1 MIIIPLYT
9 LLIIYAIFLF
19 VFFTFFTINV
29 WHIFF
34 TGTNTFNSFVV
45 TFIVVAL
52 SIITLF
58 GTWYFLQ
65 GTNWQQPLITLNIQ
79 SITGL
84 FQSGGGEYF

>member
-1 MIIIPLYT
+1 MLVIPLYI

-19 VFFTFFTINV
+19 VFFTFFTINI

-34 TGTNTFNSFVV
+34 TGTNTFNSFLV
-45 TFIVVAL
+45 TFIVLAL
-52 SIITLF
+52 SAFTLF

-65 GTNWQQPLITLNIQ
+65 GIDWQQPLITLNIE

-84 FQSGGGEYF
+84 FQSGGGDYF